1 MKRFTVRLAMAAMVL
16 SLWIGQTGTGAARA
30 DLVYIVAHDATM
42 HFGSGDVFGRLD
54 VGTGAFD
61 QISTLTTPGHTITG
75 MGFGT
80 DGQIYGFGFGFVN
93 GTPST
98 DLYRIDPATGSA
110 TDLGAVGFNPVG
122 AASGSS
128 GVLFGIDGF
137 TNQFFSDTPP
147 STTTTLISSLAFSGD
162 GLVAIGPDGNLYATG
177 NGDGSFF
184 RVDTSNGATTLVG
197 NTGHGDLYAGS
208 FVGSTLYGFAANTK
222 AIVTIDTS
230 TGATASVATAA

>member
-110 TDLGAVGFNPVG
+110 TDLGRSASIQLGRQAVRAECF
-122 AASGSS
+122 SGS
-128 GVLFGIDGF
+128 
-137 TNQFFSDTPP
+137 
-147 STTTTLISSLAFSGD
+147 
-162 GLVAIGPDGNLYATG
+162 
-177 NGDGSFF
+177 
-184 RVDTSNGATTLVG
+184 
-197 NTGHGDLYAGS
+197 
-208 FVGSTLYGFAANTK
+208 
-222 AIVTIDTS
+222 
-230 TGATASVATAA
+230 TASPINFSPTHPLLRLRP